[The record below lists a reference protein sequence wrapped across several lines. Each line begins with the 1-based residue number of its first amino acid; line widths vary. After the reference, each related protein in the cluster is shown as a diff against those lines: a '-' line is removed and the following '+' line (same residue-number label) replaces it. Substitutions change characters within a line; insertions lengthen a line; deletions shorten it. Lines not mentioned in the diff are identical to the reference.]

1 MMAAFLPDLRQPEY
15 IHVLLNPLPVYGLLF
30 GWIGLISALLLR
42 NRRAQIVTLALVLVA
57 SASAWPAYEYGEEA
71 YDRVLSMADDAGQ
84 AWLDEHKARAEK
96 LIWLF
101 YALAFLSALAIAL
114 PLKWPGTAA
123 PLVIAVILLG
133 AISMGTAAYISYA
146 GGRIRHREFRNEPN
160 REASEPLRRTT
171 VPICSPAVAPPFS
184 FNALT
189 LGYRGNGDLPRSRGT
204 RGQRTQRRSDKA
216 AGLVR
221 PGVDPDRVCGRLK
234 LGGHRGKARLG
245 ASLLLVACDFAL
257 LHSAGCRRHSS
268 EPAHAAGRR
277 NLSMGQVRVQ

>member
-30 GWIGLISALLLR
+30 GWIGLIGALLLR
-42 NRRAQIVTLALVLVA
+42 NRRAQIVALALVLVA

-71 YDRVLSMADDAGQ
+71 YDRVLSMADEAGQ
-84 AWLDEHKARAEK
+84 AWLDEHRARAEK

-146 GGRIRHREFRNEPN
+146 GGRIRHREFRNEP
-160 REASEPLRRTT
+160 
-171 VPICSPAVAPPFS
+171 PP
-184 FNALT
+184 
-189 LGYRGNGDLPRSRGT
+189 P
-204 RGQRTQRRSDKA
+204 K
-216 AGLVR
+216 R
-221 PGVDPDRVCGRLK
+221 PE
-234 LGGHRGKARLG
+234 
-245 ASLLLVACDFAL
+245 S
-257 LHSAGCRRHSS
+257 
-268 EPAHAAGRR
+268 
-277 NLSMGQVRVQ
+277 